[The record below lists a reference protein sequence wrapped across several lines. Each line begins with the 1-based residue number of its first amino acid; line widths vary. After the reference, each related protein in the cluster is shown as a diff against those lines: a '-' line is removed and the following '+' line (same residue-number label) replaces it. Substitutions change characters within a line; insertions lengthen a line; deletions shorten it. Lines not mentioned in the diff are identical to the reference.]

1 MRSQEFTLLKETTLG
16 GFPVKVLKIQ
26 NQGVEEAGNANS
38 GRRGP
43 NSPPDNSPVTSGRVE
58 KTATGIRHHAD
69 PSRYGG
75 YDPEPEDDRLLG
87 PQQRWRLSQ
96 AVRGVGEEASPMI
109 KPPASRFDSKQAAFA
124 HVREHGGKVFRSTYT
139 DPNTGNKQ
147 VSFVVKKE
155 QGVAEG
161 AKPGWMLK
169 QNPALDKK
177 VKDSKAGHQVLKK
190 WAGKTVP
197 KDNKPGVAEG
207 WKEKLGA
214 ATVAGAM
221 ALGAGGA
228 SADTRRVT
236 PDGQGGFTGGWKPT
250 STQQSTDTAPTQ
262 SPASTTQ
269 HLSLPIPAAQAQ
281 YDNATKLLTYKGKQY
296 KWDLDAQSTGQ
307 GEVVSAPSM
316 AVGSRS
322 MGPTNVELNPNGT
335 YNRAPVNEATQ
346 HLKRGVAEEI
356 NSDVFNPAFNDT
368 QIFDELTYRA
378 TAEKGYN
385 DKTYFQVKVFNSNFQ
400 QVGLAKFSPTK
411 RGLVSA
417 MTWVHPEYQ
426 GQGLARNIYAYV
438 RSLGNTIAPSRN
450 QLPAGKAMWAS
461 WKKSGDAKYLMNDV
475 AEGESNAIDTVAK
488 RLTDPKDGMTAKLRA
503 AGDARR
509 EDKLKGRNISRRDTT
524 SKDEWGDLKQ
534 GVAEEYN
541 PEYDDESGMAETN
554 LVTIARAAQGLLD
567 TIDDHENL
575 PEWVQEKIAKVEGMM
590 VTAWDYLKSQEAQG
604 IDPRQSHSHQVAEA
618 IKLNAPQ
625 RKIPRDELQGYA
637 DRIKTGTK
645 TKRDKFS
652 PIIHGSNIKAITKD
666 DENTEWDLDD
676 LSRQITTRPKA
687 ILGTNAKME
696 KSKTEGE
703 IIYDLTLPAL
713 SGIVVDEDTGDFV
726 EITTCPGAGACQL
739 FCYARKGGYVMF
751 PASSMSA
758 AQALNFLVN
767 DPEGYSAR
775 VNQEIK
781 AVKTRADKAGIQL
794 VVRWHD
800 AGDFF
805 SKEYLDLAYGVANA
819 NPDVQFYAYTKM
831 GDVATGATPA
841 NFTMNFS
848 SGSKRGEEKKVE
860 FYKQQNPGATV
871 KQGVTVPKD
880 MFFDL
885 IARKGTSLIKD
896 AKGRTQFASSEALD
910 TFKQRIA
917 QQYKVAPDSIITYD
931 QMLATPVGPTP
942 KWNVIVQPGA
952 GDRAA
957 NRKDVIDSYLM
968 FH

>member
-1 MRSQEFTLLKETTLG
+1 MKSFEFLTKTKPTKISEGTTLG

-26 NQGVEEAGNANS
+26 DQGVDEAGNANS

-43 NSPPDNSPVTSGRVE
+43 NSPPDNAPVTPGRVE
-58 KTATGIRHHAD
+58 KTAGGIRHHAD

-75 YDPEPEDDRLLG
+75 YKAEPEDDRLLG

-96 AVRGVGEEASPMI
+96 AVKGVGEDSSQKTFTVVYYSKKTDRNVTKTI
-109 KPPASRFDSKQAAFA
+109 KANNQSQVWDKLKSKGID
-124 HVREHGGKVFRSTYT
+124 V
-139 DPNTGNKQ
+139 
-147 VSFVVKKE
+147 VSVKE
-155 QGVAEG
+155 QG
-161 AKPGWMLK
+161 L
-169 QNPALDKK
+169 
-177 VKDSKAGHQVLKK
+177 
-190 WAGKTVP
+190 
-197 KDNKPGVAEG
+197 
-207 WKEKLGA
+207 
-214 ATVAGAM
+214 
-221 ALGAGGA
+221 
-228 SADTRRVT
+228 
-236 PDGQGGFTGGWKPT
+236 
-250 STQQSTDTAPTQ
+250 
-262 SPASTTQ
+262 
-269 HLSLPIPAAQAQ
+269 
-281 YDNATKLLTYKGKQY
+281 
-296 KWDLDAQSTGQ
+296 
-307 GEVVSAPSM
+307 
-316 AVGSRS
+316 
-322 MGPTNVELNPNGT
+322 
-335 YNRAPVNEATQ
+335 
-346 HLKRGVAEEI
+346 
-356 NSDVFNPAFNDT
+356 
-368 QIFDELTYRA
+368 
-378 TAEKGYN
+378 
-385 DKTYFQVKVFNSNFQ
+385 
-400 QVGLAKFSPTK
+400 
-411 RGLVSA
+411 
-417 MTWVHPEYQ
+417 
-426 GQGLARNIYAYV
+426 
-438 RSLGNTIAPSRN
+438 
-450 QLPAGKAMWAS
+450 
-461 WKKSGDAKYLMNDV
+461 
-475 AEGESNAIDTVAK
+475 
-488 RLTDPKDGMTAKLRA
+488 
-503 AGDARR
+503 
-509 EDKLKGRNISRRDTT
+509 
-524 SKDEWGDLKQ
+524 
-534 GVAEEYN
+534 
-541 PEYDDESGMAETN
+541 
-554 LVTIARAAQGLLD
+554 
-567 TIDDHENL
+567 
-575 PEWVQEKIAKVEGMM
+575 
-590 VTAWDYLKSQEAQG
+590 
-604 IDPRQSHSHQVAEA
+604 AEA

-625 RKIPRDELQGYA
+625 RTIPRDELQGYA

-666 DENTEWDLDD
+666 DANTEWDLDD
-676 LSRQITTRPKA
+676 LARQITQRPKA

-726 EITTCPGAGACQL
+726 EITTCPGAGQCQL

-781 AVKTRADKAGIQL
+781 AVKAKADKAGIQL

-805 SKEYLDLAYGVANA
+805 SKEYLDLAYDVAKA

-860 FYKQQNPGATV
+860 FHKSQGNVV

-885 IARKGTSLIKD
+885 IARKGNSLIKD
-896 AKGRTQFASSEALD
+896 AKGRTQFASPEALD

-917 QQYKVAPDSIITYD
+917 QQYKVDPKSIITYD
-931 QMLATPVGPTP
+931 QMLATPVGTKPQ
-942 KWNVIVQPGA
+942 WNVIVQPGA

>member
-1 MRSQEFTLLKETTLG
+1 MKISEIKKSKTLG
-16 GFPVKVLKIQ
+16 GFPVKVLNI
-26 NQGVEEAGNANS
+26 
-38 GRRGP
+38 
-43 NSPPDNSPVTSGRVE
+43 
-58 KTATGIRHHAD
+58 
-69 PSRYGG
+69 
-75 YDPEPEDDRLLG
+75 
-87 PQQRWRLSQ
+87 
-96 AVRGVGEEASPMI
+96 
-109 KPPASRFDSKQAAFA
+109 
-124 HVREHGGKVFRSTYT
+124 
-139 DPNTGNKQ
+139 
-147 VSFVVKKE
+147 E
-155 QGVAEG
+155 Q
-161 AKPGWMLK
+161 
-169 QNPALDKK
+169 
-177 VKDSKAGHQVLKK
+177 S
-190 WAGKTVP
+190 
-197 KDNKPGVAEG
+197 
-207 WKEKLGA
+207 
-214 ATVAGAM
+214 
-221 ALGAGGA
+221 
-228 SADTRRVT
+228 
-236 PDGQGGFTGGWKPT
+236 
-250 STQQSTDTAPTQ
+250 
-262 SPASTTQ
+262 
-269 HLSLPIPAAQAQ
+269 
-281 YDNATKLLTYKGKQY
+281 
-296 KWDLDAQSTGQ
+296 
-307 GEVVSAPSM
+307 
-316 AVGSRS
+316 
-322 MGPTNVELNPNGT
+322 
-335 YNRAPVNEATQ
+335 
-346 HLKRGVAEEI
+346 
-356 NSDVFNPAFNDT
+356 
-368 QIFDELTYRA
+368 
-378 TAEKGYN
+378 
-385 DKTYFQVKVFNSNFQ
+385 
-400 QVGLAKFSPTK
+400 
-411 RGLVSA
+411 
-417 MTWVHPEYQ
+417 
-426 GQGLARNIYAYV
+426 
-438 RSLGNTIAPSRN
+438 
-450 QLPAGKAMWAS
+450 
-461 WKKSGDAKYLMNDV
+461 
-475 AEGESNAIDTVAK
+475 
-488 RLTDPKDGMTAKLRA
+488 GMTESFN
-503 AGDARR
+503 G
-509 EDKLKGRNISRRDTT
+509 
-524 SKDEWGDLKQ
+524 
-534 GVAEEYN
+534 
-541 PEYDDESGMAETN
+541 EYDDESGMAETN

-575 PEWVQEKIAKVEGMM
+575 PEWVQEKIAKVEGMI

-604 IDPRQSHSHQVAEA
+604 IDPRQPHSQQVAEA

-666 DENTEWDLDD
+666 DDNTEWDLDD
-676 LSRQITTRPKA
+676 LAQQITTRPRA

-781 AVKTRADKAGIQL
+781 AVKAKSDKAGIQL

-805 SKEYLDLAYGVANA
+805 SKEYLDLAYGVAQA

-831 GDVATGATPA
+831 GDVATGSAPA

-885 IARKGTSLIKD
+885 IARKGNSLIKD
-896 AKGRTQFASSEALD
+896 AKGRTQFASSDALD

-917 QQYKVAPDSIITYD
+917 QKYQVSPDSIITYD
-931 QMLATPVGPTP
+931 QMLATPVGSAP